1 MTTRASAVA
10 ACSAL
15 LGLMLGISFGQDWGW
30 ATAQAAL
37 VAQLALLRHVNAQG
51 FRPARL
57 ALAGAC
63 FATMMAAAGYA
74 GFVLSLSAS
83 YGRALLLTGLL
94 LIPLHALLG
103 AGAALLSARVSGN
116 SLLRWAL
123 TWPALYALQE
133 WLFGQSDLALP
144 WLRLGPL
151 QAASGPLAGLLPLG
165 GSLLAGLAM
174 GWCAVAL
181 LALLQRGPA
190 RRRAAVTLLALL
202 SLSALGRLDWTHAS
216 GELQAA
222 FVQAPP
228 GSEAS
233 TGQAL
238 NTLMQAAAESPAR
251 LLITPQLMLA
261 KTEQAL
267 PPGLLDQARRRL
279 AMHDADLLLGLYAQA
294 PDGFYNSVLGLG
306 ASGDQHYLKR
316 QLFPIGE
323 FLPVR
328 GALRDWL
335 QASLPMRAQDMAR
348 ASGPEDPL
356 WLGGHRVSLNI
367 CFELAFA
374 SLWRQ
379 EAAASELIVNL
390 SSDSSHPSDSLA
402 RQARQL
408 AQARAMEFQKPVLRS
423 TDVGPG
429 LAVDHRGHVLDV
441 PAGTARLQP
450 RQGLTP
456 FAMLGDSL
464 AVGAALLCLQI
475 GRAHV

>member
-228 GSEAS
+228 EYQVA
-233 TGQAL
+233 
-238 NTLMQAAAESPAR
+238 
-251 LLITPQLMLA
+251 
-261 KTEQAL
+261 
-267 PPGLLDQARRRL
+267 
-279 AMHDADLLLGLYAQA
+279 
-294 PDGFYNSVLGLG
+294 
-306 ASGDQHYLKR
+306 
-316 QLFPIGE
+316 
-323 FLPVR
+323 
-328 GALRDWL
+328 
-335 QASLPMRAQDMAR
+335 
-348 ASGPEDPL
+348 
-356 WLGGHRVSLNI
+356 
-367 CFELAFA
+367 
-374 SLWRQ
+374 
-379 EAAASELIVNL
+379 
-390 SSDSSHPSDSLA
+390 
-402 RQARQL
+402 
-408 AQARAMEFQKPVLRS
+408 
-423 TDVGPG
+423 
-429 LAVDHRGHVLDV
+429 
-441 PAGTARLQP
+441 
-450 RQGLTP
+450 
-456 FAMLGDSL
+456 
-464 AVGAALLCLQI
+464 
-475 GRAHV
+475 